1 MSKYQVIST
10 IIKELSLIDPS
21 VKRNGC
27 LLDDDR
33 SNQDESSMAPVKF
46 LHTKPWEIPKDY
58 NNVEV
63 RSNVFYNLR
72 ITMRGKPNNI
82 VNITP
87 ISLIDQVTKNV
98 DTGTYNIV
106 FIDFDETFYLYDSAF
121 PLHNV
126 KRLVDFSRVD
136 RTIHNNIILV

>member
-1 MSKYQVIST
+1 
-10 IIKELSLIDPS
+10 
-21 VKRNGC
+21 
-27 LLDDDR
+27 
-33 SNQDESSMAPVKF
+33 
-46 LHTKPWEIPKDY
+46 
-58 NNVEV
+58 
-63 RSNVFYNLR
+63 
-72 ITMRGKPNNI
+72 MRGKPNNI

-126 KRLVDFSRVD
+126 NRLVDFSRVD